1 MPTVIVYWS
10 PGRTDEQKQR
20 VSRRI
25 AEALVEEG
33 NARIEDVLIIFQ
45 HIEPGNS
52 ARGPDLLNSS
62 APPSDSQ
69 KPDGE
74 DWEKTHGA

>member
-33 NARIEDVLIIFQ
+33 NARVEDVLIIFQ

-52 ARGPDLLNSS
+52 ARGPDLLG
-62 APPSDSQ
+62 Q
-69 KPDGE
+69 RPDQNHKDG
-74 DWEKTHGA
+74 TNGP

>member
-33 NARIEDVLIIFQ
+33 SARVEDVLIIFQ

-52 ARGPDLLNSS
+52 ARGPDLLKASESPLNHQ
-62 APPSDSQ
+62 PSDQ
-69 KPDGE
+69 D
-74 DWEKTHGA
+74 

>member
-1 MPTVIVYWS
+1 MPTVMVYWS

-33 NARIEDVLIIFQ
+33 NARVEDVLIIFQ

-52 ARGPDLLNSS
+52 ARGPDLLNASES
-62 APPSDSQ
+62 PNEGDRERKNGP
-69 KPDGE
+69 
-74 DWEKTHGA
+74 

>member
-25 AEALVEEG
+25 AEALVEQG
-33 NARIEDVLIIFQ
+33 NARVEDVLIIFQ

-52 ARGPDLLNSS
+52 ARGPDLLTASES
-62 APPSDSQ
+62 PLTHQPPDQ
-69 KPDGE
+69 D
-74 DWEKTHGA
+74 